1 MEPAKFKYALLTD
14 IQHMAH
20 GYEVDETSLKGHCHP
35 DEQIWSGEIS

>member
-20 GYEVDETSLKGHCHP
+20 GYEVDETSLKGHYHP
-35 DEQIWSGEIS
+35 DEQI